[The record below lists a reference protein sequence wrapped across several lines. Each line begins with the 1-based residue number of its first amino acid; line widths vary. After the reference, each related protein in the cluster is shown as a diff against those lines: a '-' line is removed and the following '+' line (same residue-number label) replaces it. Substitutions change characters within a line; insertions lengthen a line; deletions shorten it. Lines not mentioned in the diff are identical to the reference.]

1 MYSHVYNL
9 LARRLPFTWRQCYTS
24 RCSFT
29 SRLPR
34 HRLARSCYTS
44 LPHIGTYAFPSKYQ
58 ITMQS
63 SFVLFDIPTYNY
75 FFIVTQLAKQIGRY
89 LIDYVMDATID
100 NVLTR
105 YLPPILL

>member
-1 MYSHVYNL
+1 
-9 LARRLPFTWRQCYTS
+9 
-24 RCSFT
+24 
-29 SRLPR
+29 
-34 HRLARSCYTS
+34 
-44 LPHIGTYAFPSKYQ
+44 
-58 ITMQS
+58 MQS